1 VSTELAV
8 TAVTETLLKLLRD
21 EVASKWDHLP
31 QISTQCHIEALP
43 LHKVRERHASANVL
57 NLFLYRTEEN
67 AAWRNIALPVQ
78 GKPGQNGAAPLALN
92 LEYLITAYG
101 EDDKEQI
108 AHYFLGQAMRILHD
122 AGMVPRQK
130 LFDALKKA
138 RLHNQI
144 ERITITSKSL
154 SIEEISK
161 LWSAF
166 QTQYRVSAAY
176 LVTVVLIDSK
186 AEARSPLP
194 VLKRG
199 PDDRGVNAVAA
210 APPTLDSAA
219 PASGLAAVRL
229 GEDLLI
235 RGDRLNAGPVSARVS
250 HPFLPKPQPLTVTSV
265 NAKQVK
271 VTIPDASTPDV
282 VATWPAG
289 IYGLTLE
296 FPRPGQPSWIT
307 NEVPFI
313 LAPAITVAP
322 AKHKSNNL
330 LAITIKA
337 QPQIHRSQPVIVIFD
352 DAQIPQ
358 TEMVV
363 AFAPTSNGPSEV
375 KANVPANVVGF
386 HRVRLRVGGIDSI
399 PIKKTDDLLDFDPDQ
414 SVEVTP

>member
-8 TAVTETLLKLLRD
+8 TAVTETLLKLLSD
-21 EVASKWDHLP
+21 EVVQQWDNTPAL
-31 QISTQCHIEALP
+31 TKQCYFEALP
-43 LHKVRERHASANVL
+43 LHKVRERHVSENVL

-67 AAWRNIALPVQ
+67 AAWRNLALPVQ
-78 GKPGQNGAAPLALN
+78 GKPGSNGAVPLALN

-122 AGMVPRQK
+122 VAMLPRQK
-130 LFDALKKA
+130 LFDALKTA

-144 ERITITSKSL
+144 ERITVTSKSL

-161 LWSAF
+161 LWSVF

-176 LVTVVLIDSK
+176 LVTVVLIDSR

-199 PDDRGVNAVAA
+199 PDDSGVNAIAA
-210 APPTLDSAA
+210 PPPTLDSAA
-219 PASGLAAVRL
+219 PASSLAAVRL
-229 GEDLLI
+229 GEDLLV
-235 RGDRLNAGPVSARVS
+235 RGDRLNAGPVSAHVR
-250 HPFLPKPQPLTVTSV
+250 HPFMPEPQPLAVTPV

-271 VTIPDASTPDV
+271 VTIPDANTPQV

-296 FPRPGQPSWIT
+296 YPRPGQPSWIT

-322 AKHKSNNL
+322 LTSQKSANPL
-330 LAITIKA
+330 EITIQT
-337 QPQIHRSQPVIVIFD
+337 QPQIHSSQPVIVIFD
-352 DAQIPQ
+352 DVQIAPKAV
-358 TEMVV
+358 TL
-363 AFAPTSNGPSEV
+363 APTPDGPSAV
-375 KANVPANVVGF
+375 TADVPVGLVGF
-386 HRVRLRVGGIDSI
+386 HRVRLRIDGIDSI